1 MKQRWLN
8 MGNPD
13 QHAPE
18 RLLAPAR
25 RARRELCWLAP
36 VLGVCLASGPAL
48 AAIAPQRSDL
58 PYPEAAGALNVRD
71 FGAVGDGVHDDTAAF
86 VAALAHSSERAEH
99 WHVRIVQVS
108 AGTYRVSDTIS
119 KRFADDTYNAGLV
132 LIGAGP
138 ARTVIRLADHADG
151 FQDPAHPKAVIFTSG
166 KGFAQAPK
174 NGYALR
180 GEGNDG
186 FSNFIE
192 NLTVDTGS
200 GNPGAIGIDY
210 LASNQGAVRR
220 VVVRGTGRIGISLAR
235 PWFGPGLLQDVTI
248 DGFDI
253 GLEVASVNY
262 GVTIDGLRLLGQ
274 RQLALRNVDNL
285 VSAHDLEI
293 RGGGTA
299 GSRALDNAS
308 AASMLVIDGGHIAGF
323 ADVASNRGWA
333 YVRDL
338 HVADG
343 ATFLGTPAGSG
354 APLDGVY
361 QGTRRISRAAPSWA
375 LHGTP
380 EPLPPEEPESSWVSA
395 ADYAHG
401 APVGEATVDA
411 TEALRAAF
419 ASGAHTIYLPFGV
432 YPVHGNIEIPASV
445 RRIVGMNSILMCA
458 DRGDDPA
465 RGLLRAHPGVP
476 ALLIEKLVIQCG
488 GARVA
493 IEHADGGALVIR
505 DLVAMGATLSRD
517 ADAGP
522 LYLND
527 VSGGFLVRVSGR
539 SPVFGRQV
547 DTEGGG
553 ARGGVVKVRIS
564 NDGAPMWLLGLK
576 GEGDNTLVAGS
587 HGAITDILGTLV
599 CPLTAASGPLFSSV
613 DSRLQATGVEIAF
626 KPEAVYRT
634 VLQGTSGGRD
644 ISQSADGLPP
654 RPPTQGVFFPRLIT
668 AE

>member
-1 MKQRWLN
+1 
-8 MGNPD
+8 MGTSA
-13 QHAPE
+13 HRARE
-18 RLLAPAR
+18 RLLVSTS
-25 RARRELCWLAP
+25 RAQRALCWLGRA
-36 VLGVCLASGPAL
+36 LGVCLASVPAL
-48 AAIAPQRSDL
+48 SATAPQGSDL
-58 PYPEAAGALNVRD
+58 PYPETAGALNVRD

-86 VAALAHSSERAEH
+86 VAALAQSSERAEH

-119 KRFADDTYNAGLV
+119 KHFADGTYNAGLV

-138 ARTVIRLADHADG
+138 ERTVIRLADHADG

-174 NGYALR
+174 DGYALR

-186 FSNFIE
+186 FSNFVE

-210 LASNQGAVRR
+210 LASNQGALRR
-220 VVVRGTGRIGISLAR
+220 VVVRGTGRVGISLAR
-235 PWFGPGLLQDVTI
+235 PWFGPGLLQGVTI

-253 GLEVASVNY
+253 GLDVASVNY

-274 RQLALRNVDNL
+274 RQLGLRNVDNL
-285 VSAHDLEI
+285 VSAHNLEI
-293 RGGGTA
+293 HGYGTA

-308 AASMLVIDGGHIAGF
+308 VASMMVIDGGHIAGV
-323 ADVASNRGWA
+323 ADVGSNHGWA

-338 HVADG
+338 HVADS

-361 QGTRRISRAAPSWA
+361 QGTRRVSRAAPTWA
-375 LHGTP
+375 LHGAA
-380 EPLPPEEPESSWVSA
+380 EPLPPEEPGSAWVSV
-395 ADYAHG
+395 ADFAHG
-401 APVGEATVDA
+401 ATPGEASVDPTA
-411 TEALRAAF
+411 ALRAAF
-419 ASGAHTIYLPFGV
+419 AAGAHTIYMPFGI
-432 YPVHGNIEIPASV
+432 YPVHGNLEIPPSV
-445 RRIVGMNSILMCA
+445 WHIVGMNSVLVCTDRAENDA
-458 DRGDDPA
+458 DK
-465 RGLLRAHPGVP
+465 GLLRAHPAGV

-493 IEHADGGALVIR
+493 IEHAGVGALVIR
-505 DLVAMGATLSRD
+505 DVVAMGATLSRD
-517 ADAGP
+517 ANGGP
-522 LYLND
+522 LYLNN

-539 SPVFGRQV
+539 APVFGRQV

-553 ARGGVVKVRIS
+553 SRGGVVKVRIT

-576 GEGDNTLVAGS
+576 SEGDNTLVAGS
-587 HGAITDILGTLV
+587 NGAVTDILGALV
-599 CPLTAASGPLFSSV
+599 YPLTRASAPLFSSI

-634 VLQGTSGGRD
+634 VLQGANGGLD
-644 ISQSADGLPP
+644 ISQSADGLPA
-654 RPPTQGVFFPRLIT
+654 RPPTQGVFLPRIIT
-668 AE
+668 SE

>member
-1 MKQRWLN
+1 M
-8 MGNPD
+8 
-13 QHAPE
+13 
-18 RLLAPAR
+18 
-25 RARRELCWLAP
+25 
-36 VLGVCLASGPAL
+36 CLTSAPAL
-48 AAIAPQRSDL
+48 AASAPQRSDL
-58 PYPEAAGALNVRD
+58 PYPDAAGALNIRD
-71 FGAVGDGVHDDTAAF
+71 FGAIGDGVHDDTAAF
-86 VAALAHSSERAEH
+86 VAALAQSSERAEH

-119 KRFADDTYNAGLV
+119 KHFADGTYNAGLV
-132 LIGAGP
+132 LIGAGT
-138 ARTVIRLADHADG
+138 ARTVIRLADHAAG

-192 NLTVDTGS
+192 NLTIDTGS

-210 LASNQGAVRR
+210 LASNQGALRR
-220 VVVRGTGRIGISLAR
+220 VVVRGTGRVGISLAR

-253 GLEVASVNY
+253 GLDVASVNY
-262 GVTIDGLRLLGQ
+262 GVTIDGLRLLSQ

-285 VSAHDLEI
+285 VSAHDLDI
-293 RGGGTA
+293 RGDGTA

-323 ADVASNRGWA
+323 SEVANNRGWA
-333 YVRDL
+333 YVRGL

-343 ATFLGTPAGSG
+343 APFLGTPAGSG
-354 APLDGVY
+354 SPLDGVY
-361 QGTRRISRAAPSWA
+361 QGARRISRAAPNWA
-375 LHGTP
+375 LHGAP
-380 EPLPPEEPESSWVSA
+380 EPLPPEEPESSWVSV
-395 ADYAHG
+395 ADFAHG
-401 APVGEATVDA
+401 ALPGEATVDA
-411 TEALRAAF
+411 TEALRATF
-419 ASGAHTIYLPFGV
+419 ASGAHTIYLPFGI
-432 YPVHGNIEIPASV
+432 YPVHGSIEIPASV
-445 RRIVGMNSILMCA
+445 RRIVGMNSILLCA
-458 DRGDDPA
+458 DRAGNDPA
-465 RGLLRAHPGVP
+465 KGLLRAHPSG
-476 ALLIEKLVIQCG
+476 AGLLIEKLVIQCR
-488 GARVA
+488 GAPVA

-505 DLVAMGATLSRD
+505 DVVAMGATLSRD
-517 ADAGP
+517 ADGGP

-539 SPVFGRQV
+539 APVFGRQV

-576 GEGDNTLVAGS
+576 SEGDNTLIASS
-587 HGAITDILGTLV
+587 HGAITDILGALV
-599 CPLTAASGPLFSSV
+599 CPLTAATAPLFSSA

-634 VLQGTSGGRD
+634 VLQGANGSLD

-654 RPPTQGVFFPRLIT
+654 RPPTQGVFFPRIIT